1 MKGTKSVILTFSGNI
16 EAVDSGERRMISGKI
31 APYGEVGYTSAGKVV
46 FAEGSIS
53 AAEPSKVKLL
63 MAHDNSAVV
72 GRMQSMTSAKDGLY
86 ASFKVSA
93 SSRGSDAILLAQEQ
107 LMDGL
112 SVGVEVTASK
122 PQKDYLLVTAATLR
136 EVSLVES
143 AAFAS
148 AAVQKIAAAAGDMPV
163 TPVEAAESTSTKIT
177 TTNTVINSTT
187 TETETES
194 EAAVTT
200 APDQNAPEAVDA
212 TEQAAPTVEAAR
224 KIILPSALNSQRVRT
239 PITSMGAY
247 TEHKIKAALGNEDS
261 KLYVTAA
268 DDDFST
274 NPAFSPTQYLSEF
287 PTNTRFGT
295 PSIDACSRGV
305 LPASGMTINV
315 PSLVTSAGG
324 KSGVAPVVTVEA
336 EGGAVANTGMVTEYL
351 TGTISKYSGMNTL
364 SIELLERSD
373 PNFYAELTAQL
384 QNAYLKTLDTTV
396 NAALITAG
404 TVATTAQAAT
414 SAGIIGYASEAARL
428 VYEATGYYAQNYIAN
443 GSQWQLLMGASDT
456 TGRPIYS
463 ASQPMNAGGLTQPG
477 SIRGNVLGLD
487 LYVDKNF
494 AATTTV
500 DDSAIILAPEA
511 FTVYQSPTAY
521 MSVNVVSNLQVQVA
535 IYGYMATIAKM
546 PKGIIR
552 YNFT

>member
-1 MKGTKSVILTFSGNI
+1 MDQEILQMLHLTFNNAI
-16 EAVDSGERRMISGKI
+16 EAADTERRMISGKI
-31 APYGEVGYTSAGKVV
+31 APYGEVGYTSAGPVV
-46 FAEGSIS
+46 FERGSIS
-53 AAEPSKVKLL
+53 IPDVTKIKLL
-63 MAHDNSAVV
+63 MQHDSTKPV
-72 GRMQSMTSAKDGLY
+72 GRATYSSDDESGMY
-86 ASFKVSA
+86 ASFKISS
-93 SSRGSDAILLAQEQ
+93 SSRGQDALVLAQEN
-107 LMDGL
+107 LVSGL
-112 SVGVEVTASK
+112 SVGVDVSASK
-122 PQKDYLLVTAATLR
+122 QMKGYLLVTAAVLK

-143 AAFAS
+143 AAFDS
-148 AAVQKIAAAAGDMPV
+148 AAVTDIAAAKAAL
-163 TPVEAAESTSTKIT
+163 EAASMKK
-177 TTNTVINSTT
+177 TVIHTEMIET
-187 TETETES
+187 ETETETES

-200 APDQNAPEAVDA
+200 APIETPDIPAEKP
-212 TEQAAPTVEAAR
+212 VEAAPVQAAR
-224 KIILPSALNSQRVRT
+224 QIIRPSVLDSQTVRT
-239 PITSMGAY
+239 PITSMAKY
-247 TEHKIKAALGNEDS
+247 TEHKIKAALGNQDS
-261 KLYVTAA
+261 MLYVTAA
-268 DDDFST
+268 DDSFST

-324 KSGVAPVVTVEA
+324 QSGVAPVVTVEA
-336 EGGAVANTGMVTEYL
+336 EAGAVANTGMVTEYL
-351 TGTISKYSGMNTL
+351 SGTVNKYSGMNTI

-373 PNFYAELTAQL
+373 PNFYAELTQQL

-511 FTVYQSPTAY
+511 FTVYQSPQAY